1 LEVCDIC
8 ANIDGRPVDVQRQD
22 SLTLI
27 GIAECNGTL
36 ALEHYRCTKCHAVI
50 ARRFT
55 GDSNERIWSVIQ
67 AAH

>member
-1 LEVCDIC
+1 MEVCDIC
-8 ANIDGRPVDVQRQD
+8 ADIDGRPADVQRQD

-36 ALEHYRCTKCHAVI
+36 DLEHYRCTKCHACF

-55 GDSNERIWSVIQ
+55 GDPREQIWSVIEV
-67 AAH
+67 AH